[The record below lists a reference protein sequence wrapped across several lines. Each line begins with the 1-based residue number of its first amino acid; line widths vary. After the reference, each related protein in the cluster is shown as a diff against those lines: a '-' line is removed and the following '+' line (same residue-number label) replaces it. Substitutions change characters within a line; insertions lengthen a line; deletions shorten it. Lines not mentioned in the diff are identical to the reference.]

1 MIRIPGRIPVTI
13 YPTFWIVAALIGFFN
28 SQSWSGTLIWMLI
41 IFVSVLIH
49 EFGHALTA
57 LMFGKNPKIEL
68 VAFGG
73 LTYHDSEN
81 LPFWKQFFIVL
92 DGPLFGFFLFLFAT
106 AILAFAPPSNENML
120 VLFKTFQW
128 VNLFWTLLNLLPVM
142 PLDGGQLLRI
152 ICEGFWGVR
161 GFKYALLTSM
171 VIAAGM
177 SFFFF
182 IAHAILVGAIF
193 FLLAFQSFDTWRKSR
208 FLSEQDRDEGLKKR
222 LQEGE
227 KALHDGKKEEA
238 RAHFEEI
245 RTRGKKGM
253 LFLLSTQ
260 YLAYL
265 DYEAGN
271 SQAAYDLLLPLQD
284 DLSPDALCLL
294 QKAAFDQKNFP
305 LVASLSGICYQT
317 WPSVETALR
326 NASAA
331 AELKQV
337 EPAVGWLKTAL
348 KEGLENLD
356 EVLTQGVFD
365 PIRQDAVFKEF
376 LSSLKK

>member
-1 MIRIPGRIPVTI
+1 
-13 YPTFWIVAALIGFFN
+13 
-28 SQSWSGTLIWMLI
+28 
-41 IFVSVLIH
+41 
-49 EFGHALTA
+49 
-57 LMFGKNPKIEL
+57 
-68 VAFGG
+68 
-73 LTYHDSEN
+73 
-81 LPFWKQFFIVL
+81 
-92 DGPLFGFFLFLFAT
+92 
-106 AILAFAPPSNENML
+106 
-120 VLFKTFQW
+120 
-128 VNLFWTLLNLLPVM
+128 
-142 PLDGGQLLRI
+142 
-152 ICEGFWGVR
+152 VR

-331 AELKQV
+331 AELRQV
-337 EPAVGWLKTAL
+337 EPAVGWLQTAL

-356 EVLTQGVFD
+356 EVLAQGVFD
-365 PIRQDAVFKEF
+365 PVRQDAAFKEF
-376 LSSLKK
+376 LSLTRQKEKDIKDLRD